1 MRKHI
6 VNCQI
11 EGDVMEAKK
20 RICQITGEIYVEA
33 LEHTL
38 EQSGW
43 TKDMQVE
50 FIDKMIN
57 FVEKNREGT
66 CEVK

>member
-1 MRKHI
+1 MRRHI
-6 VNCQI
+6 VNCRI
-11 EGDVMEAKK
+11 EGDITEAKK
-20 RICQITGEIYVEA
+20 RLCQMTCKFYVEA

-43 TKDMQVE
+43 TKDMQIE
-50 FIDKMIN
+50 FIDGIID